1 MTRQTIAVLGLGV
14 FGRTIARELTQLD
27 QDVIVAD
34 HDERHINAVADQV
47 SKAAIGDITDLNF
60 LKTLGIDQCDTA
72 IVATGTDLESSA
84 LAVMNCKKLGV
95 KRIVAKAK
103 NQAYEEVL
111 YGIGA
116 DLVVAP
122 ERETAKNLVSRIVL
136 KKIQG
141 VFHFEDGISLIEFVI
156 PENWVGQSILSL
168 NLRQAFQMNVIGLRT
183 QPKAPLTTS
192 INPDQE
198 LLAGTIMVAIADT
211 RLLEQDDYLDYLA

>member
-103 NQAYEEVL
+103 NKAYEEVL

-192 INPDQE
+192 INPNQE

>member
-192 INPDQE
+192 INPNQE

>member
-14 FGRTIARELTQLD
+14 FGRTIARELTQFD

-103 NQAYEEVL
+103 NKAYEEVL

-116 DLVVAP
+116 DLVVSP
-122 ERETAKNLVSRIVL
+122 EREAAGHLVSTILRH
-136 KKIQG
+136 KIQEI
-141 VFHFEDGISLIEFVI
+141 FHFEGEVSLIEFEI
-156 PENWVGQSILSL
+156 PASWTGKSILDL
-168 NLRQAFQMNVIGLRT
+168 DLRKTFQMNVIGLRP
-183 QPKAPLTTS
+183 QARAPLNTS
-192 INPDQE
+192 IDPHQP
-198 LLAGTIMVAIADT
+198 LAHQTIMVAIADT
-211 RLLEQDDYLDYLA
+211 RLFEQYDYLDYFK

>member
-1 MTRQTIAVLGLGV
+1 MTRRTIAVLGLGV
-14 FGRTIARELTQLD
+14 FGRTIARELTQFD

-95 KRIVAKAK
+95 KHIVAKAK
-103 NQAYEEVL
+103 SLAYEEVL

-122 ERETAKNLVSRIVL
+122 ERETAKNLVSRIL
-136 KKIQG
+136 RHNIQG
-141 VFHFEDGISLIEFVI
+141 VFHFEDGISLIEFAI
-156 PENWVGQSILSL
+156 PESWVGQSIVSL
-168 NLRQAFQMNVIGLRT
+168 NLRKTFQMNVIGLRT
-183 QPKAPLTTS
+183 QPKTPLMTS
-192 INPDQE
+192 INPNQA
-198 LLAGTIMVAIADT
+198 LTAGTIMVAIADT
-211 RLLEQDDYLDYLA
+211 RLFEQYDYLDYLT

>member
-156 PENWVGQSILSL
+156 PESWVGQSILSL

-192 INPDQE
+192 INPNQE